1 MNLTASYKAVLIEL
15 RELKETVADLKRK
28 FEELEKRSIQK
39 QYVDAAI
46 PVTLKRGPG
55 RPRKVS

>member
-15 RELKETVADLKRK
+15 RELKEKLAEVMAKLA
-28 FEELEKRSIQK
+28 ELENRKPYTVPQE
-39 QYVDAAI
+39 